1 MVSPDSPGPR
11 RQERGPEYERA
22 LVELREVLELPIV
35 GYPHREQEL
44 VELRRLI
51 SKYVD
56 EARGF
61 LAELDH
67 R

>member
-1 MVSPDSPGPR
+1 MSPDTPGPR
-11 RQERGPEYERA
+11 QHERGPEYERA

-35 GYPHREQEL
+35 GDPRREQEFA
-44 VELRRLI
+44 ELRRLI

-61 LAELDH
+61 LADLDD